1 MSVELLYL
9 KHIQN
14 LSIQE
19 RLELIRLLINSTIPT
34 SPEKPKRKEAQ
45 QGVMKLAGA
54 GKAYAMKQDAQK
66 HVTQIRSEWD

>member
-19 RLELIRLLINSTIPT
+19 RLELIRLLINSTMPT
-34 SPEKPKRKEAQ
+34 SPEKPRKKETQ
-45 QGVMKLAGA
+45 LGVMKLAGA
-54 GKAYAMKQDAQK
+54 GKAYAMKLDAQK
-66 HVTQIRSEWD
+66 HITQIRSEWD

>member
-19 RLELIRLLINSTIPT
+19 RLELIRLLINSTMPT
-34 SPEKPKRKEAQ
+34 VPEKLRKKETH
-45 QGVMKLAGA
+45 QG
-54 GKAYAMKQDAQK
+54 
-66 HVTQIRSEWD
+66 